1 MKTKTL
7 SILFALV
14 MVLSMSVGV
23 FAQDFTETWDE
34 NTVLTIFS
42 DVDMVFPDLFADI
55 DSNFLWDNGPQ
66 PFPNALPMTTNDHGE
81 QVPVA
86 KAPLESGEY
95 NFDANGNRIPDPTDP
110 TGNRALV
117 TPYQPKFEYDPCGDG
132 LIEFSVELTK
142 MAFDQAALPGVD
154 YYYGDPNVTYITDI
168 DANMVLADGS
178 NFDLGLKKCDSRGG
192 EGCSSISFRR
202 NSDGTFTGKVKGY
215 LTVPYGYVLTG
226 TETVSMDIHFTDYFT
241 ALWVLNNV
249 PANMRPGGPSGNP
262 GKDSG
267 VVNVSGNV
275 VAKTGNK
282 HNYCQDSL
290 QVYDGLGYRVRAKYD
305 ENTGEARLQVV
316 VRNLQPNIRRQNYV
330 IPAEVFAWFDDE
342 HTRITDYTCKYTSY
356 NVANAAPRTDYCKF
370 GEGIAIADHGMVRI
384 DITIDH
390 ISSAVLRAA
399 DGDFIPFTLR
409 LGGMMGEAPFNFTNA
424 PIWGAFE
431 PVDFPC
437 PPVTRMQVM
446 DPLKPFVS
454 SYPMLSDGPIE
465 ASGPYGVYEGGVW
478 GLYQKCGKYAYLAVR
493 LRNDGVKEEVV
504 DLNNVAVAING
515 GTPMNFAWVLSTIEP
530 VKGHKIILDGGDEVI
545 LFGRAKVTDIPSQL
559 NADTAMTGAV
569 NFTDFGLYIT
579 GKIFSDHNNT
589 NCVAAPK

>member
-34 NTVLTIFS
+34 NTVLTIFN

-66 PFPNALPMTTNDHGE
+66 PFPNALPTGPDGK
-81 QVPVA
+81 PVA
-86 KAPLESGEY
+86 KAPLE
-95 NFDANGNRIPDPTDP
+95 FDQYDLDEDGNMVFDEE
-110 TGNRALV
+110 GRAALK
-117 TPYQPKFEYDPCGDG
+117 PYEPKFEFDPCGDG

-142 MAFDQAALPGVD
+142 MDFEQAPVAN
-154 YYYGDPNVTYITDI
+154 YYYGDPNVTYISDI
-168 DANMVLADGS
+168 DAELVTVDGDVLE
-178 NFDLGLKKCDSRGG
+178 LGLKKCDSRGG
-192 EGCSSISFRR
+192 EGCSSISFRK
-202 NSDGTFTGKVKGY
+202 NNDGTFTGKVKGY
-215 LTVPYGYVLTG
+215 LTVPYGYVLQG
-226 TETVSMDIHFTDYFT
+226 NEPVSMSIDFTTYFT

-249 PANMRPGGPSGNP
+249 PANMRPGRDDGTVEVN
-262 GKDSG
+262 G
-267 VVNVSGNV
+267 VTVPKS
-275 VAKTGNK
+275 GNK

-290 QVYDGLGYRVRAKYD
+290 QVYDGLGYIVRAKYD
-305 ENTGEARLQVV
+305 ENTGEARLQTVI
-316 VRNLQPNIRRQNYV
+316 RNLQPNIRRQNYV
-330 IPAEVFAWFDDE
+330 IPAEVFAWAGDE

-390 ISSAVLRAA
+390 ISSDVLRAA
-399 DGDFIPFTLR
+399 DGDFIEFTLR
-409 LGGMMGEAPFNFTNA
+409 LGGMTYSVY
-424 PIWGAFE
+424 GAFE

-454 SYPMLSDGPIE
+454 SYPMLSDAPIE

-493 LRNDGVKEEVV
+493 LKNDGVKEEVV

>member
-34 NTVLTIFS
+34 NTVLTIFN

-66 PFPNALPMTTNDHGE
+66 PFPNALPTGPDGK
-81 QVPVA
+81 PVA
-86 KAPLESGEY
+86 KAPLEFGQYDLDE
-95 NFDANGNRIPDPTDP
+95 DGNMVLDEE
-110 TGNRALV
+110 GRAALKA
-117 TPYQPKFEYDPCGDG
+117 YEPKFEYDPCGDG

-142 MAFDQAALPGVD
+142 MDFEQAPIAN
-154 YYYGDPNVTYITDI
+154 YYYGDPNVTYISDI
-168 DANMVLADGS
+168 DAELVTTNGDVLE
-178 NFDLGLKKCDSRGG
+178 LGLKKCDSRGG

-202 NSDGTFTGKVKGY
+202 NNDGTFTGKVKGY
-215 LTVPYGYVLTG
+215 LTVPYGYVLQG
-226 TETVSMDIHFTDYFT
+226 NEPVNMSIDFTTYFT

-249 PANMRPGGPSGNP
+249 PANMRPGQDAGTVEVN
-262 GKDSG
+262 G
-267 VVNVSGNV
+267 VTVP
-275 VAKTGNK
+275 KTGNK

-330 IPAEVFAWFDDE
+330 IPAEVFAWVDDE

-409 LGGMMGEAPFNFTNA
+409 LGGMMGDAPYTFTNA

-454 SYPMLSDGPIE
+454 SYPMLSDNPIE